1 MKTANKVANVL
12 KSLGV
17 ESQDRVGLRLT
28 NTPDSV
34 AINFGIQKL
43 GAIPV
48 PISPLWAKEEIEFTL
63 NNAEFAAFFVSA
75 PLLAAVEAGNLTS
88 KVPNQAYS
96 LWAVKLTKS
105 KPKAKLISPKKWPRR
120 LTLLRM

>member
-1 MKTANKVANVL
+1 M
-12 KSLGV
+12 
-17 ESQDRVGLRLT
+17 ESQDRVGIRLT

-48 PISPLWAKEEIEFTL
+48 PISPLWAKEEIDFTL

-75 PLLAAVEAGNLTS
+75 PLMAAVEAAR
-88 KVPNQAYS
+88 PEFQ
-96 LWAVKLTKS
+96 VKTKIIVVGG
-105 KPKAKLISPKKWPRR
+105 KPDEGKAKGDSDFAERDGQGC
-120 LTLLRM
+120 